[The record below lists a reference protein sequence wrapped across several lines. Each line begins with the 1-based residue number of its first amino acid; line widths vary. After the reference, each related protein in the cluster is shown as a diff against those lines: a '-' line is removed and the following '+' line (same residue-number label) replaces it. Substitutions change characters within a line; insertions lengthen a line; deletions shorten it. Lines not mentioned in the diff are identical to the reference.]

1 MGREIVNLHKDWLIR
16 IIKYFEVMGFDRLP
30 LDVPVSACSISNS
43 GNSSCLMK
51 EKELLKL
58 RKEIG
63 DCQLCRLSEKRMNIV
78 FGEGNPEA
86 ELMFIGE
93 GPGADEDLQGRPFV
107 GKAGQLLT
115 RLITKMEFKREDVYI
130 ANIVK
135 CRPSNNRRP
144 REDEINACMPF
155 LKKQIEIINPRVIIT
170 LGDVAT
176 KALLGEIGSISRVR
190 GKAYRLDTIK
200 VVPTF
205 HPSYLMRNPN
215 AKWLTWND
223 AQVALRLLGR

>member
-1 MGREIVNLHKDWLIR
+1 MGREIKRLDRDWLIR

-30 LDVPVSACSISNS
+30 LDVPTSTCLITNS
-43 GNSSCLMK
+43 GNGSCLMK

-63 DCQLCRLSEKRMNIV
+63 DCRLCRLSEKRTNIV

-115 RLITKMEFKREDVYI
+115 RLITKMGFKREDVYI

-135 CRPSNNRRP
+135 CRPPNNRRP

-155 LKKQIEIINPRVIIT
+155 LKKQIEIINPRVIMT

-176 KALLGEIGSISRVR
+176 KTLLGEIGSISKVR
-190 GKAYRLDTIK
+190 GKTYRYNTIK

-205 HPSYLMRNPN
+205 HPSYLLRNPN

-223 AQVALRLLGR
+223 AQIALRLLGR